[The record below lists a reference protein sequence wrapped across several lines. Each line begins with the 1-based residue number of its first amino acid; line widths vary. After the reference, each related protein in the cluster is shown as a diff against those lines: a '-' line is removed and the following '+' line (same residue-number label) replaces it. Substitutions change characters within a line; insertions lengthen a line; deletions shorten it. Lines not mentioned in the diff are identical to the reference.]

1 MDNLMAF
8 LKANAWLVLAI
19 VAIAFALYQFVDPAP
34 PREITIATGEPGGRY
49 FGLGEYLEAELKKEG
64 VNLKVVQTA
73 GSGDNMDLLVDPDSE
88 VSIAFVQS
96 GMEQIYD
103 TGETELFSLGS
114 LYYEPIWLFYR
125 KEISPDS
132 IGALKGARVAA
143 GGTGSGTRAVARYL
157 LAENGLLGDDSDI
170 TLVDA
175 GGDRAVE
182 LLQTGEIDA
191 AFFTVSPQSAIIR
204 TLIDSPAV
212 DFLDIRRS
220 PAYTARYAFLASVP
234 ISEGLLDLERNIPEA
249 DRRTLASTA
258 TLVVNDRFH
267 PAFTPLILELL
278 ARRLGRGSI
287 LEAPGEF
294 PSPTNVGFELT
305 KEADHFYAY
314 GPPLLMRY
322 MPFWAA
328 SLVDR
333 MIIFVIPLLVIII
346 PLSKIAGPLYRW
358 RIRSRIFTWY
368 RYLLDT
374 DRRIVEGTIADPA
387 EELRL
392 LDGLADELAGVDVP
406 LSHSD
411 ELYHLKQHLE
421 YVKRR
426 LRKKA

>member
-1 MDNLMAF
+1 MENVTVF
-8 LKANAWLVLAI
+8 LKANWWLLLAI
-19 VAIAFALYQFVDPAP
+19 AAIAIALFQLVDPAP

-49 FGLGEYLEAELKKEG
+49 YGLGEYLRDELQQEG
-64 VNLKVVQTA
+64 VTLKIVQTA
-73 GSGDNMDLLVDPDSE
+73 GSGENMERLVDPDDE

-96 GMEQIYD
+96 GMEQIFD
-103 TGETELFSLGS
+103 SGETELSSLGS

-125 KEISPDS
+125 NPGSLES
-132 IGALKGARVAA
+132 IGALKGSRVAA
-143 GGTGSGTRAVARYL
+143 GRKGSGTRAVARYL
-157 LAENGLLGDDSDI
+157 LAENGLLGDDGVI
-170 TLVDA
+170 TLVDE

-182 LLQTGEIDA
+182 LLQAGEIDA
-191 AFFTVSPQSAIIR
+191 AFFTVSPQSEIIR
-204 TLIDSPAV
+204 TLIDSPGI

-220 PAYTARYAFLASVP
+220 PAYTARYAFLSSVP
-234 ISEGLLDLERNIPEA
+234 ISEGLLDLEQNIPDT

-278 ARRLGRGSI
+278 ARRLGRGSV

-294 PSPTNVGFELT
+294 PSPSNVGFGLT
-305 KEADHFYAY
+305 REAEHFYDY
-314 GPPLLMRY
+314 GPPFLMRY

-346 PLSKIAGPLYRW
+346 PLSKVAGPLYRW

-368 RYLLDT
+368 RHLLDT
-374 DRRIVEGTIADPA
+374 DRRIVEGAIADPA
-387 EELRL
+387 EELRQ
-392 LDGLADELAGVDVP
+392 LDRLADELAGVEVP

-426 LRKKA
+426 LRTRA